1 MEEAGE
7 EFFNHLWTLIG
18 IGQSAY
24 APWALAGQVGRSSG
38 MSEESKG
45 IRGRAVRC
53 TVRSVGRKGSCKRAC
68 RDPFVRRTSTCRR
81 QARAL
86 RFPSYRTPARSASAG
101 AISVDSR
108 RPRRLA
114 LRVPHARD
122 LPSSYPRRLV
132 APAPISGRR
141 RRHEWCQKCPSAPA
155 KGGISGAPKHSET
168 ISCVGG

>member
-1 MEEAGE
+1 VRAGGDRDPQCRSE

-38 MSEESKG
+38 MSEEIKG

-81 QARAL
+81 QAR
-86 RFPSYRTPARSASAG
+86 PSDSLQTEPQREVHLPGPYQLTRTAPGVSPCGSRMRGIYRAATLAAWLPRHPLAAAAG
-101 AISVDSR
+101 GM
-108 RPRRLA
+108 
-114 LRVPHARD
+114 
-122 LPSSYPRRLV
+122 
-132 APAPISGRR
+132 SG
-141 RRHEWCQKCPSAPA
+141 
-155 KGGISGAPKHSET
+155 
-168 ISCVGG
+168 